1 MSKRLGGISNSH
13 FFGGWSGLF
22 TITPDWH
29 PILDKPTDID
39 GLYLAAGFSGHG
51 FKLSPMIGLAMSD
64 LIVGGTSTNIDISE
78 LTLSRFSKGKTLK
91 SRYKM
96 KVLA

>member
-1 MSKRLGGISNSH
+1 MNRVLA
-13 FFGGWSGLF
+13 
-22 TITPDWH
+22 
-29 PILDKPTDID
+29 ID
-39 GLYLAAGFSGHG
+39 YGDVR
-51 FKLSPMIGLAMSD
+51 IGLAMSD